1 MENTILNLVK
11 FQNQLRILHWQTDSF
26 ARHKAFGKT
35 YEELDDLIDSL
46 VEVYSGKYQKLSLS
60 PGTSIELLNTDS
72 LDIDNVLNEV
82 TEYLSTSAVE
92 ELNPEKDTD
101 LLNVRDEILAVVN
114 RLKYLLTL
122 K

>member
-1 MENTILNLVK
+1 MESTILNLVK

-26 ARHKAFGKT
+26 AKHKAFGKT
-35 YEELDDLIDSL
+35 YEDLDALIDSL

-60 PGTSIELLNTDS
+60 PNTSIELLNTDS

>member
-1 MENTILNLVK
+1 MESTILNLVK

-26 ARHKAFGKT
+26 AKHKAFGKT
-35 YEELDDLIDSL
+35 YEDLDALIDSL
-46 VEVYSGKYQKLSLS
+46 VEIYSGKYQKLSLS
-60 PGTSIELLNTDS
+60 SGTSIELLNTDS
-72 LDIDNVLNEV
+72 LDINNVLNEV

>member
-1 MENTILNLVK
+1 VENTILNLVK

>member
-1 MENTILNLVK
+1 VESTILNLVK

-35 YEELDDLIDSL
+35 YEELDELIDDL
-46 VEVYSGKYQKLSLS
+46 VEVYSGKYQKLTLAPGSSIDLLNTNEMDVDTVLKEVTDYLS
-60 PGTSIELLNTDS
+60 TNAVKELDPEMDTELLN
-72 LDIDNVLNEV
+72 I
-82 TEYLSTSAVE
+82 
-92 ELNPEKDTD
+92 
-101 LLNVRDEILAVVN
+101 RDEILAVVN

>member
-1 MENTILNLVK
+1 VESTILNLVK

-26 ARHKAFGKT
+26 AKHKAFGKT
-35 YEELDDLIDSL
+35 YEDLDALIDSL

-60 PGTSIELLNTDS
+60 PNTSIELLNTDS

>member
-1 MENTILNLVK
+1 MESTILNLVK

-26 ARHKAFGKT
+26 AKHKAFGKT
-35 YEELDDLIDSL
+35 YEDLDGLIDSL

-72 LDIDNVLNEV
+72 LDVDNVLNEV

-101 LLNVRDEILAVVN
+101 LLNVRDEILAAVN

-122 K
+122 N